1 MFWKIRAAHVYWGYK
16 EFYFTKNRIKGLA
29 SNDQSQAFKM
39 SVFPF
44 SSGGHTGKINENTDK
59 NWLDN
64 ESAFVGNKF

>member
-1 MFWKIRAAHVYWGYK
+1 MYTEAGYK
-16 EFYFTKNRIKGLA
+16 KFYFTKNRTKGLA

-59 NWLDN
+59 N
-64 ESAFVGNKF
+64 